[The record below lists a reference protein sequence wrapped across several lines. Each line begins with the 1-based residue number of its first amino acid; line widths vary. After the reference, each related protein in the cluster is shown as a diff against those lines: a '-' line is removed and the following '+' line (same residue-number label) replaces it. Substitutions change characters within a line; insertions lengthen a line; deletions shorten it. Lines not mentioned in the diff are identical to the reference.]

1 MYNVTGIIMPT
12 SIIIIYL
19 QISVLHCVS
28 LQRYPTDKAYFIAK
42 EILMTERTY
51 LKDLEVITV
60 VS

>member
-1 MYNVTGIIMPT
+1 MFTDLY
-12 SIIIIYL
+12 
-19 QISVLHCVS
+19 VLYV